1 MGLDDYVNQGES
13 QQKQTHITLANP
25 DHPEASGSYADDDT
39 MRRHFRAANSVQ
51 DSPINRKM
59 IVGDFLVALDEDLHE
74 EDSDALVEFL
84 ESLIEEEE

>member
-74 EDSDALVEFL
+74 EDSDAFVEFL
-84 ESLIEEEE
+84 ESLVDE